1 MYIYNYNRG
10 DTQKMRSMTAFGRY
24 KGALDGKDITV
35 EIKSVNSRFLD
46 CTVKIS
52 RVFSFLEERVKTYLR
67 DRGISRG
74 KVDVYIGVETIES
87 VGAEISCDMGLAKGY
102 LAALSE
108 LRDELGVRD
117 DISVMSIARM
127 PDVLTVKK
135 PEEDEEKDWQT
146 VKTALD
152 GALEIFFA
160 AREREGEKL
169 RSDIAEKIEAIRKM
183 IDEIDRRSKSDITS
197 YQSKLEEKL
206 RKVLA
211 DNKVTA
217 DESRILT
224 ECAIFADKVAIDEE
238 VVRLGAHFDAFYDIA
253 ASKEPAGRR
262 LDFLLQEM
270 NREINTIGSK
280 CNSAEIA
287 HIVVNVKNEFE
298 KIREQIQNLE

>member
-1 MYIYNYNRG
+1 
-10 DTQKMRSMTAFGRY
+10 MRSMTAFGRY

-52 RVFSFLEERVKTYLR
+52 RVFSFLEEKVKTYLR
-67 DRGISRG
+67 DKGVSRG
-74 KVDVYIGVETIES
+74 KVDVYIGVEMLES
-87 VGAEISCDMGLAKGY
+87 SDAQINCDMGLARGY
-102 LAALSE
+102 LEALSS

-146 VKTALD
+146 VKCALD
-152 GALEIFFA
+152 SALEVFFE
-160 AREREGEKL
+160 AREREGERL
-169 RSDIAEKIEAIRKM
+169 RQDIAQKIESIRAM
-183 IDEIDRRSKSDITS
+183 IGEVDRRSKDDISS
-197 YQSKLEEKL
+197 YKTRLEEKL

-217 DESRILT
+217 DENRILT

-238 VVRLGAHFDAFYDIA
+238 VVRLGSHFDAFYDIT

-287 HIVVNVKNEFE
+287 HIVVDVKNEFE

>member
-1 MYIYNYNRG
+1 
-10 DTQKMRSMTAFGRY
+10 MRSMTAFGRF

-67 DRGISRG
+67 DKGVSRG
-74 KVDVYIGVETIES
+74 KVDVYIGVEMLES
-87 VGAEISCDMGLAKGY
+87 SDAQINCDMGLARGY
-102 LAALSE
+102 LEALTS

-135 PEEDEEKDWQT
+135 PEEDEERDWQT
-146 VKTALD
+146 VRTALD
-152 GALEIFFA
+152 AALEVFFE
-160 AREREGEKL
+160 AREKEGERL
-169 RSDIAEKIEAIRKM
+169 RQDIAQKIEAIRTM
-183 IDEIDRRSKSDITS
+183 IAEVDRRSKDDISS
-197 YQSKLEEKL
+197 YKSRLEEKL
-206 RKVLA
+206 RKVLE

-217 DESRILT
+217 DENRILT

-238 VVRLGAHFDAFYDIA
+238 VVRLGSHFDAFYDIT

-280 CNSAEIA
+280 CNSADIA
-287 HIVVNVKNEFE
+287 HIVVDVKNEFE

>member
-1 MYIYNYNRG
+1 
-10 DTQKMRSMTAFGRY
+10 MRSMTAFGRF

-67 DRGISRG
+67 DKGVSRG
-74 KVDVYIGVETIES
+74 KVDVYIGVEMLES
-87 VGAEISCDMGLAKGY
+87 SDAQINCDMGLARGY
-102 LAALSE
+102 LEALTS

-135 PEEDEEKDWQT
+135 PEEDEERDWQT

-152 GALEIFFA
+152 AALEVFFE
-160 AREREGEKL
+160 AREKEGERL
-169 RSDIAEKIEAIRKM
+169 RQDIAQKIEAIRTM
-183 IDEIDRRSKSDITS
+183 IAEVDRRSKDDISS
-197 YQSKLEEKL
+197 YKSRLEEKL
-206 RKVLA
+206 RKVLE

-217 DESRILT
+217 DENRILT

-238 VVRLGAHFDAFYDIA
+238 VVRLGSHFDAFYDIT

-280 CNSAEIA
+280 CNSADIA
-287 HIVVNVKNEFE
+287 HIVVDVKNEFE

>member
-1 MYIYNYNRG
+1 
-10 DTQKMRSMTAFGRY
+10 MRSMTAFGRF

-67 DRGISRG
+67 DKGVSRG
-74 KVDVYIGVETIES
+74 KVDVYVGVEMLES
-87 VGAEISCDMGLAKGY
+87 PDAQINCDMGLAKGY
-102 LAALSE
+102 LEALTA

-135 PEEDEEKDWQT
+135 PDEDEERDWQT

-152 GALEIFFA
+152 AALEVFFD
-160 AREREGEKL
+160 AREREGQRL
-169 RSDIAEKIEAIRKM
+169 RDDIAQKIEAIREM
-183 IDEIDRRSKSDITS
+183 IGEVDRRSKDDISS
-197 YQSKLEEKL
+197 YKSRLEEKL
-206 RKVLA
+206 RRVLA

-217 DESRILT
+217 DENRILT

-238 VVRLGAHFDAFYDIA
+238 VVRLGSHFDAFYEIA
-253 ASKEPAGRR
+253 ESKEPAGRR

-280 CNSAEIA
+280 CNSADIA

>member
-1 MYIYNYNRG
+1 
-10 DTQKMRSMTAFGRY
+10 MRSMTAFGRF

-67 DRGISRG
+67 DKGVSRG
-74 KVDVYIGVETIES
+74 KVDVYIGVEMLES
-87 VGAEISCDMGLAKGY
+87 PDAQINCDMGLARGY
-102 LAALSE
+102 LEALTS

-135 PEEDEEKDWQT
+135 PDEDEEKDWQT

-152 GALEIFFA
+152 AALEVFFE
-160 AREREGEKL
+160 ARENEGERL
-169 RSDIAEKIEAIRKM
+169 RQDIAQKIEAIRAM
-183 IDEIDRRSKSDITS
+183 IAEVDRRSKDDISS
-197 YQSKLEEKL
+197 YKSRLEEKL

-217 DESRILT
+217 DENRILT

-238 VVRLGAHFDAFYDIA
+238 VVRLGSHFDAFYEIA
-253 ASKEPAGRR
+253 ASKDPAGRR

-287 HIVVNVKNEFE
+287 HIVVDVKNEFE

>member
-1 MYIYNYNRG
+1 
-10 DTQKMRSMTAFGRY
+10 MRSMTAFGRY
-24 KGALDGKDITV
+24 RGALDGKDITV

-74 KVDVYIGVETIES
+74 KVDVYIGVETLES
-87 VGAEISCDMGLAKGY
+87 TGASITCDMELARGY
-102 LAALSE
+102 LSALSG
-108 LRDELGVRD
+108 LRDELGIRD

-127 PDVLTVKK
+127 PDVLAVKK
-135 PEEDEEKDWQT
+135 PDEDEEKDWQT

-152 GALEIFFA
+152 SALDIFLE
-160 AREREGEKL
+160 AREREGDKL
-169 RSDIAEKIEAIRKM
+169 FADIASKIEAIRAM
-183 IDEIDRRSKSDITS
+183 TEEVDRLSKEDISS
-197 YQSKLEEKL
+197 YQRKLEERL
-206 RKVLA
+206 RKVLS

-238 VVRLGAHFDAFYDIA
+238 IVRLGAHFDAFYDIS

-280 CNSAEIA
+280 CNSSEIA
-287 HIVVNVKNEFE
+287 HIVVNIKNEFE

>member
-1 MYIYNYNRG
+1 
-10 DTQKMRSMTAFGRY
+10 MRSMTAFGRF

-67 DRGISRG
+67 DRGVSRG
-74 KVDVYIGVETIES
+74 KVDVYIGVETLES
-87 VGAEISCDMGLAKGY
+87 IGAEISCDMGLAQGY
-102 LAALSE
+102 LNALTA
-108 LRDELGVRD
+108 LRDELGIRD

-135 PEEDEEKDWQT
+135 PEEDEERDWQT
-146 VKTALD
+146 VKTALES
-152 GALEIFFA
+152 ALEIFFES
-160 AREREGEKL
+160 REREGEKL
-169 RSDIAEKIEAIRKM
+169 YRDIAEKIEAIREM
-183 IDEIDRRSKSDITS
+183 IGEVDRRSKEDIGS
-197 YQSKLEEKL
+197 YQSKLEERL

-238 VVRLGAHFDAFYDIA
+238 VVRLNSHFDALYDIA

>member
-1 MYIYNYNRG
+1 
-10 DTQKMRSMTAFGRY
+10 MRSMTAFGRF

-67 DRGISRG
+67 DRGVSRG
-74 KVDVYIGVETIES
+74 KVDVYIGVEMLES
-87 VGAEISCDMGLAKGY
+87 SDAQINCDMGLARGY
-102 LAALSE
+102 LNALTE

-135 PEEDEEKDWQT
+135 PEEDEERDWQT

-152 GALEIFFA
+152 SALDVFFD
-160 AREREGEKL
+160 AREKEGERL
-169 RSDIAEKIEAIRKM
+169 REDIAQKIESIREM
-183 IDEIDRRSKSDITS
+183 IAEVDRRSKDDISS
-197 YQSKLEEKL
+197 YKSRLEEKL

-217 DESRILT
+217 DENRILT

-238 VVRLGAHFDAFYDIA
+238 VVRLGSHFDAFYDIA
-253 ASKEPAGRR
+253 ASNEPAGRR

-287 HIVVNVKNEFE
+287 HIVVDVKNEFE

>member
-1 MYIYNYNRG
+1 
-10 DTQKMRSMTAFGRY
+10 MRSMTAFGRF

-67 DRGISRG
+67 DRGVSRG
-74 KVDVYIGVETIES
+74 KVDVYIGVEMLES
-87 VGAEISCDMGLAKGY
+87 SDAQINCDMGLTRGY
-102 LAALSE
+102 LNALTE

-135 PEEDEEKDWQT
+135 PEEDEERDWQT

-152 GALEIFFA
+152 SALDVFFD
-160 AREREGEKL
+160 AREKEGERL
-169 RSDIAEKIEAIRKM
+169 REDIAQKIESIREM
-183 IDEIDRRSKSDITS
+183 IAEVDRRSKDDISS
-197 YQSKLEEKL
+197 YKSRLEEKL

-217 DESRILT
+217 DENRILT

-238 VVRLGAHFDAFYDIA
+238 VVRLGSHFDAFYDIA
-253 ASKEPAGRR
+253 ASNEPAGRR

-287 HIVVNVKNEFE
+287 HIVVDVKNEFE

>member
-1 MYIYNYNRG
+1 
-10 DTQKMRSMTAFGRY
+10 MRSMTAFGRY

-74 KVDVYIGVETIES
+74 KVDVYIGVETLES
-87 VGAEISCDMGLAKGY
+87 AGAEISCDMGLAKGY
-102 LAALSE
+102 LAALTD

-152 GALEIFFA
+152 GALDIFFE

-169 RSDIAEKIEAIRKM
+169 RADIAEKIEAIREM
-183 IDEIDRRSKSDITS
+183 IGEVDRRSKSDITS

-211 DNKVTA
+211 DNRVTA

-238 VVRLGAHFDAFYDIA
+238 IVRLGAHFDAFYEIA

-270 NREINTIGSK
+270 NREVNTIGSK